1 MDFSV
6 LGFKGRSGMQTD
18 AQAQVI
24 SQDVSCVQRKINPGS
39 FPGIYNP
46 DSSGSPDSNQSLTF
60 NAITTSE
67 DEWPKNGTKLRQ
79 KKMEVSHNCS
89 QVLVIKHG
97 QEKPVGV
104 IEDDKSELA
113 NSIFTGQYSEDESAR
128 SFQEA
133 LIQWR
138 KERSEGKE
146 NLVTTD
152 VLERATTPVLVS
164 AMSTQT
170 DIPPG
175 READGLKRKGAE
187 GKLNVKFSENSLTY
201 MDKLL
206 LKKHRRTPVE
216 SPPSLVFGMGL
227 KSPPTTDTEEE
238 TATIL
243 TAEEEDFREYCS
255 SLLKVPVSKDTT
267 ESQVSTPE
275 LNLVIEILDE
285 ESTDLK
291 MASLTEQ
298 KLDSN
303 TMSLEAVLS
312 STHSTQPSKPS
323 KASVQQKVKKPHC
336 LRNQILKNDSVKDS
350 GDTMTSCSLYPT
362 PKEEDSC
369 AEKARIHGQL
379 PREKSREMANDLEMS
394 YREDLRPAKKKTEK
408 DLQTEGTRQQPET
421 HMVMLNQTAGFGSE
435 QFCDLDGF
443 LPLGLDTDTGH
454 PDSPEQTRCDRLH
467 TCQFSVRASDPT
479 VHRSHSS
486 LGCHSEEYL
495 LCEVMKDRYAEPTG
509 IQIHS
514 TQREEMSANELK
526 TSGSQLCQVIMEICS
541 VDQTGCEDPDMDTDM
556 TARMLH
562 IMEQDLQL
570 VANAQC
576 ISTHVFSLESE
587 DSGGEN
593 EDERMAPAGDNTQ
606 RRTPQRE
613 TDKVNSHCHE
623 SCTDRDKQMKFTLGV
638 RKNIF
643 FLLVTILFFNKEKET
658 VPVVAASAISTLLQE
673 WRKINTRHGNR
684 SRQQKPR
691 NPAAITTTLID
702 SAGTEGDRQSDQER
716 DKEREVGG
724 IFAASLKVFNESE
737 HPPPPLPPPPPY
749 GTWALSKSSLTVNGG
764 IHVQRSA
771 KSGGFGPSVFNEK
784 HLLELLEAV
793 MQASASDEKTL
804 PYWFSPQLSILPTE
818 HLSPALPHSTTRLA
832 AAISKHLV
840 ELSV

>member
-1 MDFSV
+1 MTKRTRV
-6 LGFKGRSGMQTD
+6 KGTISRKYEVKSTKLTD

-152 VLERATTPVLVS
+152 VLERDTTPVLVS

-303 TMSLEAVLS
+303 TIFSCSFQTALFVHRSSEAVLS

-593 EDERMAPAGDNTQ
+593 EDESQHLNWDGPSRGQHPEENT
-606 RRTPQRE
+606 
-613 TDKVNSHCHE
+613 
-623 SCTDRDKQMKFTLGV
+623 
-638 RKNIF
+638 
-643 FLLVTILFFNKEKET
+643 
-658 VPVVAASAISTLLQE
+658 
-673 WRKINTRHGNR
+673 
-684 SRQQKPR
+684 
-691 NPAAITTTLID
+691 
-702 SAGTEGDRQSDQER
+702 TERDRQS
-716 DKEREVGG
+716 
-724 IFAASLKVFNESE
+724 
-737 HPPPPLPPPPPY
+737 
-749 GTWALSKSSLTVNGG
+749 
-764 IHVQRSA
+764 
-771 KSGGFGPSVFNEK
+771 
-784 HLLELLEAV
+784 EL
-793 MQASASDEKTL
+793 TL
-804 PYWFSPQLSILPTE
+804 P
-818 HLSPALPHSTTRLA
+818 
-832 AAISKHLV
+832 
-840 ELSV
+840 